1 MLKISLKTSEGTM
14 ITRKN
19 VAMLLA
25 ELLGTATLT
34 LAVFGA
40 SKSAVGIPYF
50 VAIAVGLALA
60 LIVSMFGNSSGAHVN
75 PAVTLAF
82 WTLKKIDTL
91 TAALYIA
98 MQFAGAAVALRLY
111 EYLTDK
117 PLVAIAEKEFSWPVL
132 VAELVG
138 TMLFTMGIAA
148 AVSGKFQ
155 DGRKALA
162 IGGSLGLGILIA
174 GVASNAVLNPA
185 VALGIQSWS
194 KAYVAGPIIG
204 GVIGMNL
211 YAYLFS
217 ADKFPGDTLSVLK
230 PKSKVEK
237 VKETVKKVTKKAKRK

>member
-1 MLKISLKTSEGTM
+1 M

-34 LAVFGA
+34 LAVLGA

-60 LIVSMFGNSSGAHVN
+60 LIVSMFGNASGAHVN
-75 PAVTLAF
+75 PAVTLGF

-98 MQFAGAAVALRLY
+98 MQFAGAAVAWKLY

-117 PLVAIAEKEFSWPVL
+117 TLVSIAEPEFSWPVL
-132 VAELVG
+132 VAEVVG
-138 TMLFTMGIAA
+138 TMIFTMGIAA
-148 AVSGKFQ
+148 AVSGKFEG
-155 DGRKALA
+155 GRKALV

-174 GVASNAVLNPA
+174 GVASNGLLNPA
-185 VALGIQSWS
+185 VALGVQSWS

-204 GVIGMNL
+204 GVLGMNL
-211 YAYLFS
+211 YAYLFAS
-217 ADKFPGDTLSVLK
+217 DKLPGDTLSVRQ
-230 PKSKVEK
+230 PKSKVTK
-237 VKETVKKVTKKAKRK
+237 VKEAVVKATKKAKRKK